1 MNEYIFNIAEKK
13 YKKLIIDKLG
23 EVSIFSSIKDEYN
36 ALRCG
41 VALRD
46 ISSNVLLKLF
56 GNNVLGFLDRLT
68 TNKIDSIVTNTN
80 AVALF
85 TNEKGNII
93 ERTHLLNMDNMVM
106 ISGCFGLRKKISK
119 WIDRYIALEDII
131 FEDVTEK
138 YFQLEII
145 GPQKEAFMSLICDD
159 SFKKIS
165 ENNIVHLTIN
175 NYNFFVTHIKDFG
188 IDKYYIFGNNEF
200 LQPIADYLFE
210 EEKLFDLKLI
220 GNAAFDVYRVEQG
233 LPSYPNEINDK
244 YNPFEIGLSDE
255 VDIGMKN
262 FIGREFLKDKN
273 IADIIGKKLSAFTFK
288 NGTTQNHLTGNSNG
302 NLELINGADKVVGNV
317 SSLVKSELLKKYL
330 TLAFVYTDALNS
342 DEDLFA
348 YNGKDKFK
356 LNQIELPL
364 RK

>member
-1 MNEYIFNIAEKK
+1 MNEYIFNIAQEK
-13 YKKLIIDKLG
+13 YKKLLVDELG

-68 TNKIDSIVTNTN
+68 TNKIDGIVTNTN
-80 AVALF
+80 TVALF

-106 ISGCFGLRKKISK
+106 ISGCSGLRKKISK
-119 WIDRYIALEDII
+119 WIARYISLEDII

-165 ENNIVHLTIN
+165 DNNIVHVTIN
-175 NYNFFVTHIKDFG
+175 NYNFFITRIKDFG

-200 LQPIADYLFE
+200 LQPIAQYLFE
-210 EEKLFDLKLI
+210 EEKLFDLKLV

-233 LPSYPNEINDK
+233 LPTYPNEINDR
-244 YNPFEIGLSDE
+244 YNPFEIGLNDE
-255 VDIGMKN
+255 VQIGMKN
-262 FIGREFLKDKN
+262 FIGYEFLKAKN
-273 IADIIGKKLSAFTFK
+273 VTDIVDKKLSAFTFK
-288 NGTTQNHLTGNSNG
+288 NGFTQNHAFDNSSE
-302 NLELINGADKVVGNV
+302 NLKLIDGTNKVVGNV
-317 SSLVKSELLKKYL
+317 SSIVKSELLKKYL
-330 TLAFVYTDALNS
+330 TLAFVYTDVLNS

-364 RK
+364 R